1 MPLIRAPGRRLP
13 AVLLSAEPVPFA
25 LIISS
30 ESYRIIP
37 SFVRMRG
44 IIVKNFINLFVKD
57 AMLKDVVTVSPDMK
71 VREVEAL
78 FEKYDYYSFP
88 VLEGGKVIG
97 IVTKLDFLKHFIFT
111 PSSIVPQYDRL
122 LDDNVRAIMNPKVF
136 TMSADTPL
144 TRVLELMVETR
155 IRSFPVVDADN
166 QLLGMISRED
176 IMKMLK

>member
-1 MPLIRAPGRRLP
+1 M
-13 AVLLSAEPVPFA
+13 
-25 LIISS
+25 
-30 ESYRIIP
+30 
-37 SFVRMRG
+37 
-44 IIVKNFINLFVKD
+44 KNFVNLFVKD
-57 AMLKDVVTVSPDMK
+57 AMLKNVVTVSPEMT

-88 VLEGGKVIG
+88 VIEGGKVVG

-122 LDDNVRAIMNPKVF
+122 LEDKIRTIMNPKVF
-136 TMSADTPL
+136 TLSMDTPL

-155 IRSFPVVDADN
+155 IRSFPVVDSDN
-166 QLLGMISRED
+166 RLLGVISRED